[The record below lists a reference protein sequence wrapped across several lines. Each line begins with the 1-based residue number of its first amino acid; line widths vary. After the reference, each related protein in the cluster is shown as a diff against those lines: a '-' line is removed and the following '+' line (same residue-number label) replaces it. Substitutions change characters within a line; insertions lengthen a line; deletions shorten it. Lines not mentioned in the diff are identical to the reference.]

1 MSAIAA
7 ANGVG
12 GSTLRSVLDGA
23 ISQLELD
30 LDETQR
36 QKLLKYIELLSRWN
50 RTYNLTAIRDPHE
63 MLVQHVI
70 DCLALISPL
79 RFETVATA
87 GRRVLDVGSGA
98 GLPGVVVAI
107 AASEFDVVCVD
118 SVGKKTAFVSHVAQQ
133 LELANVRV
141 QHERVEKLSG
151 RFDVITSRA
160 FSSLPSFLESTRH
173 LLDPTGV
180 WLAMKAKRPTRE
192 LEESASPELLF
203 HVEQLHVPGLIA
215 ERCLVSVRLAPIA
228 SAN

>member
-70 DCLALISPL
+70 DCLAVISRL
-79 RFETVATA
+79 RFETVAA
-87 GRRVLDVGSGA
+87 AERRVLDVGSGA
-98 GLPGVVVAI
+98 GLPGVVIAI
-107 AASEFDVVCVD
+107 AASEFDIVCVD
-118 SVGKKTAFVSHVAQQ
+118 SVGKKTAFIGHAAEQ
-133 LELANVRV
+133 LELLNVRV

-151 RFDVITSRA
+151 SFDVITSRA

-173 LLDPTGV
+173 LIAPTGV
-180 WLAMKAKRPTRE
+180 WLAMKGKRPTHE
-192 LEESASPELLF
+192 LDESASPDLLF
-203 HVEQLHVPGLIA
+203 HVEQLHVPGLFA
-215 ERCLVSVRLAPIA
+215 ERCLVSVRLASIA
-228 SAN
+228 STN